1 MDYKNLYWTRLMSIG
16 DFEVEQARKWQ
27 LGPDLIEECQAVVD
41 MEAVD
46 PDEWEPLFDPH
57 KFNVDHG
64 PLKLEQYRLPQE
76 DLRAWAERCVKLR
89 EAIAAKAKQQTVE
102 EPEE

>member
-16 DFEVEQARKWQ
+16 DFEVDQARKWQ

-57 KFNVDHG
+57 KFNVDNG
-64 PLKLEQYRLPQE
+64 PLELEQYRLPQE

-89 EAIAAKAKQQTVE
+89 ETIAAKAKRQTVE